1 MAIQKSTSKAF
12 TLIELL
18 VVIAIIAILI
28 GLLIAAVQK
37 IREADSRL
45 TCANNL
51 KQMAMALHN
60 YHDTNNRFPLGRT
73 KPFLHGWPVFI
84 LPYME
89 QQNIYNQYTIK
100 NQNWFDPINYKAAQ
114 MQVKTFICPACPD
127 DKNRPAK
134 DNKNPNAA
142 ITDYTIPGG
151 ITDAFMVFSLNNGK
165 GVAQTPFPSN
175 LAVINSMGI
184 GTAFS
189 EIRDGTS
196 NSFLVY
202 ESGGRPKHY
211 ISGKVIGQADVDSAT
226 KCGNTSV
233 TNGITSGAAWADD
246 GNNSPVHGFNKDG
259 TFCSEACLMNC
270 TNNQEAYSFHS
281 GGMNASFADGSVRY
295 INENIKI
302 ITFCA
307 LVTMAGGEVIS
318 DY

>member
-1 MAIQKSTSKAF
+1 MATQKRISKAF

-28 GLLIAAVQK
+28 GLLLPAVQK
-37 IREADSRL
+37 VREAGKRMECS
-45 TCANNL
+45 NNI
-51 KQMAMALHN
+51 KQMVTALHN
-60 YHDTNNRFPLGRT
+60 YHDTKNRFPLSGT
-73 KPFLHGWPVFI
+73 ADKSHSWNVFI
-84 LPYME
+84 LPFME
-89 QQNIYNQYTIK
+89 QENLYNQYDT
-100 NQNWFDPINYKAAQ
+100 NQNWFDPINNKATQ
-114 MQVKTFICPACPD
+114 MQVKTFICPSSPED
-127 DKNRPAK
+127 QNRPAL
-134 DNKNPNAA
+134 DNINPNAA
-142 ITDYTIPGG
+142 ISDYTAP
-151 ITDAFMVFSLNNGK
+151 TRVTAEFMLFSLNNGK

-202 ESGGRPKHY
+202 ESGGKPKHY
-211 ISGKVIGQADVDSAT
+211 ISGKVIGQADVNSVT

-233 TNGITSGAAWADD
+233 KNGIVSGAAWADY
-246 GNNSPVHGFNKDG
+246 GTGSPVHGFNKNG
-259 TFCSEACLMNC
+259 TICSEACVMNC

-295 INENIKI
+295 INENISI

>member
-1 MAIQKSTSKAF
+1 MATQKRISKAF

-37 IREADSRL
+37 IREAASRM

-60 YHDTNNRFPLGRT
+60 YHTEHNRFPLANT
-73 KPFLHGWPVFI
+73 NITLHSWPVFI
-84 LPYME
+84 LPYIE
-89 QQNIYNQYTIK
+89 QENIKKQYRMDK
-100 NQNWFDPINYKAAQ
+100 NWFDPLNYNATQ
-114 MQVKTFICPACPD
+114 TQVKTFICPSTPD
-127 DKNRPAK
+127 DPKRPAL
-134 DNKNPNAA
+134 DNKNINAA
-142 ITDYTIPGG
+142 ISDYTVPGG
-151 ITDAFMVFSLNNGK
+151 LTGNFLLFCLNNGL
-165 GVAQTPFPSN
+165 GVAQNISKS
-175 LAVINSMGI
+175 AVLNGQGI
-184 GTAFS
+184 GTAIS
-189 EIRDGTS
+189 EISDGTS

-211 ISGKVIGQADVDSAT
+211 ISGKVIGEADSSFV
-226 KCGNTSV
+226 CQNTYV
-233 TNGITSGAAWADD
+233 KNGITAGAAWADP
-246 GNNSPVHGFNKDG
+246 GGGSPVHGFNKNG
-259 TFCSEACLMNC
+259 TICSEACVMNC

-302 ITFCA
+302 VTFAA

>member
-1 MAIQKSTSKAF
+1 MATQKRISKAF

-37 IREADSRL
+37 ARGAADRGLCS
-45 TCANNL
+45 NNL
-51 KQMAMALHN
+51 RVMALALLN
-60 YHDTNNRFPLGRT
+60 YESSNNRFPLSRT

-100 NQNWFDPINYKAAQ
+100 NQNWLDPINYKATQ
-114 MQVKTFICPACPD
+114 MQVKTFICPSSPED
-127 DKNRPAK
+127 QNRPAQN
-134 DNKNPNAA
+134 NKNPNAA
-142 ITDYTIPGG
+142 ITDYTIPEG
-151 ITDAFMVFSLNNGK
+151 ITDAFKVFSLNNGK

-175 LAVINSMGI
+175 LAVINGQGI
-184 GTAFS
+184 GTS
-189 EIRDGTS
+189 INHISDGTS
-196 NSFLVY
+196 NSVLVY

-226 KCGNTSV
+226 TCGNTSV
-233 TNGITSGAAWADD
+233 KNGITYGAAWADD

-259 TFCSEACLMNC
+259 TFCSEACVINC

-295 INENIKI
+295 INENISI
-302 ITFCA
+302 ITFAA

-318 DY
+318 D

>member
-1 MAIQKSTSKAF
+1 MATQKRISKAF

-37 IREADSRL
+37 IREAASRM

-51 KQMAMALHN
+51 KQMATALHN
-60 YHDTNNRFPLGRT
+60 YYTVYNRFPLANT
-73 KPFLHGWPVFI
+73 NIILHSWPIFI
-84 LPYME
+84 LPYIE
-89 QQNIYNQYTIK
+89 QENIYNQYRMDK
-100 NQNWFDPINYKAAQ
+100 NWFDPINNKVTQ
-114 MQVKTFICPACPD
+114 TQVKTFICPSSPENQ
-127 DKNRPAK
+127 NRPAL
-134 DNKNPNAA
+134 DNINLNAA
-142 ITDYTIPGG
+142 ISDYTIPAGLTG
-151 ITDAFMVFSLNNGK
+151 NFMTFCKNNGI
-165 GVAQTPFPSN
+165 GVPQNTSRS
-175 LAVINSMGI
+175 AVLNGQGI
-184 GTAFS
+184 GTS
-189 EIRDGTS
+189 IIEITDGTS

-211 ISGKVIGQADVDSAT
+211 ISGKVIGQADVKSVQMC
-226 KCGNTSV
+226 KNTSV
-233 TNGITSGAAWADD
+233 KNGITSGAAWADP
-246 GNNSPVHGFNKDG
+246 GGGSPVHGFNKNG
-259 TFCSEACLMNC
+259 TICSEACVMNC

-302 ITFCA
+302 VTFAA